1 MTAPRITAA
10 ICTFNRYD
18 TLAAAIESL
27 TQQSLPS
34 GDFEILVIDNSPD
47 HEQSADMAKD
57 YGAIS
62 NLKWHIETTAGLS
75 NARNVATKNAQAPLI
90 AFMDDD
96 AIAARDWLE
105 TLVSVFAAFGPQ
117 AKVMGGR
124 VDPIWG
130 VPQPSWLPDSLLGN
144 VSVVNWGGSDRFAA
158 KGEWV
163 AGTNIAFRVD
173 ALKAVGGFAVHLGRT
188 RGGQAL
194 LSNDETD
201 VIERMTATGAKLVY
215 SPRAGR
221 RASRA
226 GGAADAGL
234 VPPQGRLA
242 GGVGLP
248 SGFPG
253 RLRQGAELL
262 ARGDRVLR
270 APAAQIPHAARPLC
284 GSDGSGDVP
293 SADVRALQFH
303 RRPAQR
309 LSQPEREPGRMNSAE
324 PAKIWAGAR
333 IAVLSPTPTHPQDS
347 ATASAS
353 SASAA
358 AMRRR
363 ARGSPSSTI
372 PPSSNGASRS
382 RFRADRAM
390 SGAWAQYHI
399 VPPTRLLHENPAGNY
414 HSIDEWWD
422 VAIGQFLTWLF
433 SVESFDIFIVNYSW
447 LSKALEFA
455 PASTFKILDTHDKF
469 SGRREMLESLGLQPE
484 FFYTT
489 EAQEKIAL
497 GRADLVWAIK
507 REEAAQLQELSQ
519 SPVLAL
525 PHLDPFCAL
534 RRAEPDAEGILRV
547 GVIGA
552 RNNVNRMNIA
562 AFLEEAEP
570 IFRDAFAPVKVVIA
584 GSVCDLLED
593 IESPFVELL
602 GSVENVEDFYRVVDC
617 VAVPMLRSTGL
628 KIKTGEALSLGLPV
642 ISLAHAFEGYEPAS
656 PLHGLTDFA
665 EMARAIVDLGFA
677 PRSALD
683 ALAVASAQAHRKTA
697 ASIAKAYRRS
707 DALALENRRL
717 IVMAVDS
724 RSLVSGS
731 VFNLVLKS
739 VHEALRE
746 SAAIAI
752 LVVRGQV
759 TGHTGQCRSGGP
771 LPARDRRGRP
781 LRYTGAA
788 RRIVGNRRRHVRCGA
803 LSGRRASR
811 GADRRRAA
819 SGAGGGGACGLY
831 RRHSPGD

>member
-1 MTAPRITAA
+1 
-10 ICTFNRYD
+10 
-18 TLAAAIESL
+18 
-27 TQQSLPS
+27 
-34 GDFEILVIDNSPD
+34 
-47 HEQSADMAKD
+47 
-57 YGAIS
+57 
-62 NLKWHIETTAGLS
+62 
-75 NARNVATKNAQAPLI
+75 
-90 AFMDDD
+90 
-96 AIAARDWLE
+96 
-105 TLVSVFAAFGPQ
+105 
-117 AKVMGGR
+117 
-124 VDPIWG
+124 
-130 VPQPSWLPDSLLGN
+130 
-144 VSVVNWGGSDRFAA
+144 
-158 KGEWV
+158 
-163 AGTNIAFRVD
+163 
-173 ALKAVGGFAVHLGRT
+173 
-188 RGGQAL
+188 
-194 LSNDETD
+194 
-201 VIERMTATGAKLVY
+201 
-215 SPRAGR
+215 
-221 RASRA
+221 
-226 GGAADAGL
+226 
-234 VPPQGRLA
+234 
-242 GGVGLP
+242 
-248 SGFPG
+248 
-253 RLRQGAELL
+253 
-262 ARGDRVLR
+262 
-270 APAAQIPHAARPLC
+270 
-284 GSDGSGDVP
+284 
-293 SADVRALQFH
+293 
-303 RRPAQR
+303 
-309 LSQPEREPGRMNSAE
+309 MNSAE

-333 IAVLSPTPTHPQDS
+333 VAVLSPTPTHPQDFGNRKRIFRICS
-347 ATASAS
+347 RYAQEG
-353 SASAA
+353 
-358 AMRRR
+358 
-363 ARGSPSSTI
+363 ARITFIQYPAELEWREQI
-372 PPSSNGASRS
+372 P
-382 RFRADRAM
+382 FRADRAM
-390 SGAWAQYHI
+390 SEAWAQYHI

-422 VAIGQFLTWLF
+422 AAIGQFLTWLF
-433 SVESFDIFIVNYSW
+433 SVESFDIFVVNYSW

-469 SGRREMLESLGLQPE
+469 SGRREMLESLGLHPE

-534 RRAEPDAEGILRV
+534 KRAEPDAEGVLRV

-552 RNNVNRMNIA
+552 RNNVNRMNIV

-602 GSVENVEDFYRVVDC
+602 GSVEKVEDFYRVVDC

-665 EMARAIVDLGFA
+665 AMARAIVDLAFA

-724 RSLVSGS
+724 RALVSGS

-759 TGHTGQCRSGGP
+759 ADITANAEAVDRFRRVIVADDLCDTPERRAELSAIGVDTFNVAHYLASAHPAVLIADALHPALAAAELADSIAVIRPEMIALSDPAAVLDVAAHRYGRVLLSAPVLSERTAALVAAAGAEFVASPVIWRSSAFKFRGAVDHSGG
-771 LPARDRRGRP
+771 
-781 LRYTGAA
+781 TS
-788 RRIVGNRRRHVRCGA
+788 IA
-803 LSGRRASR
+803 LLG
-811 GADRRRAA
+811 
-819 SGAGGGGACGLY
+819 SGASPSVAAAADMARAWGMKPFIISPAVEMSDDASAGTPCFAVGDYLASIVAGERSPPDFAVDFSAGEPGLAFG
-831 RRHSPGD
+831 RELLDRLHVPVISTSAVGTHPSIASENRPFHASTLGELWKILRSLALEPPGPQITALKHAWYDLDTDRGWLQLWRNCMKSSETDDPQFA